1 VTRSSFRVA
10 TALALTLSVAPA
22 ARAQD
27 DDAALKLA
35 EQDFTVVALPT
46 ALRLPKFGSAFRVTH
61 RFTRSLTEGDF
72 GDVAGDMFGLDTG
85 AQIGLE
91 YRFGVWKNAQVGI
104 HRTSDKDIMLFGQYG
119 LVRQGQL
126 GFDVSLLFSIDGTDN
141 FQDRYSPSLG
151 GIVSRTFGDVFAIY
165 VEPMWVNNSNPVSK
179 ELFDLLGVEHNDTFM
194 LGIAGRLRFRPTVYV
209 VGEWVP
215 RSGFSPGSDYG
226 SFAIEKRVGGH
237 TFQLNFSNAYATTR
251 RQLAQGGLSSS
262 DWFLGFNISRKFF

>member
-10 TALALTLSVAPA
+10 AILALTLSVAQA

-27 DDAALKLA
+27 DDAALRLA
-35 EQDFTVVALPT
+35 EQDFTLVALPT

-72 GDVAGDMFGLDTG
+72 GDVAGDLFGLDTG

-91 YRFGVWKNAQVGI
+91 YRFGIFKNAQIGI

-119 LVRQGQL
+119 VVRQSQL
-126 GFDVSLLFSIDGTDN
+126 GFDVTALFSIDGTDN
-141 FQDRYSPSLG
+141 FSDSYSPSLG
-151 GIVSRTFGDVFAIY
+151 GIVSRTFGDVFAFY

-179 ELFDLLGVEHNDTFM
+179 DLFDLLNQEHNDTFM
-194 LGIAGRLRFRPTVYV
+194 LGIGARLRFRPTVYL

-215 RSGFSPGSDYG
+215 RSGYAPGSDYG
-226 SFAIEKRVGGH
+226 SFGIEKRAGGH

-251 RQLAQGGLSSS
+251 RQLAQGALSSN
-262 DWFLGFNISRKFF
+262 DWFFGFNISRKFF